1 MRTEGDISIEEYRK
15 RKKKLEEELAGYEE
29 QLKKQNTAPVQEKD
43 NGLNWKV
50 IRETLEELIDFSKP
64 KIDNEIVDKFIS
76 RITPLGNNRFAWFV
90 NVSGASTE
98 EIDMM
103 IEGRKNHAT
112 IRIDDEKDDET
123 NEDDESSVHNREK
136 NHGKCS
142 FFEKKYYREWLLH
155 RQLSLTANTLE
166 VATQKS

>member
-76 RITPLGNNRFAWFV
+76 RITPLGDNRFAWFV
-90 NVSGASTE
+90 NVSGVSIE

-112 IRIDDEKDDET
+112 IRIDDEKGDET
-123 NEDDESSVHNREK
+123 SEDDESSVHNRGN

-142 FFEKKYYREWLLH
+142 FFEKKY
-155 RQLSLTANTLE
+155 S
-166 VATQKS
+166 